1 MSDHWYAR
9 PLVFV
14 RDVLAARCFY
24 VDKLGFVESWR
35 YAEADEVLIVQVE
48 RSGCELILT
57 EQWPDRAGSAV
68 VFVSL
73 DPEVQGK
80 VLAAIEAAGAS
91 LTDGFW
97 GYELK
102 IATDPD
108 GNQLWFSLA
117 AS

>member
-14 RDVLAARCFY
+14 RDVLAARAFY
-24 VDKLGFVESWR
+24 VEALGFGESWR
-35 YAEADEVLIVQVE
+35 YAEDNRVLIIQVE

-57 EQWPDRAGSAV
+57 QQWPHRAGSAV

-80 VLAAIEAAGAS
+80 VLAAIEAAGGG